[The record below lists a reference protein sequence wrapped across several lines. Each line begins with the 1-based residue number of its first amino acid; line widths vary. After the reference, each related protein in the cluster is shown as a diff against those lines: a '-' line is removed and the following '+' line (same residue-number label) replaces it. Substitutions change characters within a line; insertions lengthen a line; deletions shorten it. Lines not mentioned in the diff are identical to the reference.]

1 MGHGIGGHPRRAGKA
16 LYWQWLLLQEI
27 VVLDRSTG
35 TRLDPWAMPES
46 GFRRRKTLVR
56 RSSKSTG
63 LAKRSDDRGLVDRRG
78 VLQLDEQRS
87 TGDAGQAAAPVE
99 FLIAF
104 ARALIRAHPS
114 PDCMALAMRSAKG
127 ACPLTPEQ
135 EVQFRKAVDIEVDRS
150 PWPKGF
156 F

>member
-1 MGHGIGGHPRRAGKA
+1 
-16 LYWQWLLLQEI
+16 
-27 VVLDRSTG
+27 
-35 TRLDPWAMPES
+35 
-46 GFRRRKTLVR
+46 LVR

-78 VLQLDEQRS
+78 VLQLPEQRS
-87 TGDAGQAAAPVE
+87 AGDAGPAAAPVE

-104 ARALIRAHPS
+104 ARALIRNHPS
-114 PDCMALAMRSAKG
+114 GDSIALAMRSANG
-127 ACPLTPEQ
+127 VCPLTPEQ
-135 EVQFRKAVDIEVDRS
+135 EAQFRKAVDIEVDRS